1 MGVEDSRRGS
11 DSAPT
16 GLIVLGVFV
25 AVASVLALLGG
36 AGLLVAS
43 GLWLADLRQEP
54 REPPGQIVAL
64 IPLAGAAV
72 GAVLGLVGVAG
83 LTLVIVSRLARRRR
97 REGFP

>member
-1 MGVEDSRRGS
+1 MADEDSRRAS
-11 DSAPT
+11 DAAPT
-16 GLIVLGVFV
+16 GLIVLGVLV

-36 AGLLVAS
+36 AGLLVAC